1 MGMKTES
8 VNISGFDVQILAKI
22 RLLAAS
28 EERGNFAA
36 MVRKL
41 LNEALEARAEKAKKG
56 V

>member
-1 MGMKTES
+1 MKMKTES
-8 VNISGFDVQILAKI
+8 VNISGFDLRLLTQI

-41 LNEALEARAEKAKKG
+41 LNEALEARAEKAGKG
-56 V
+56 A